1 MNMFFSRV
9 TLTFEVIENVQ
20 KELEQ
25 FGLMMYVC
33 P

>member
-1 MNMFFSRV
+1 MNMFSSRRML
-9 TLTFEVIENVQ
+9 TLEVIENVQ

-33 P
+33 S